1 MLTLSR
7 WKIIAVTLS
16 VIFGILFSLPN
27 VLPQKTLDAMPGW
40 LPHQKLN
47 LGLDLQGGSY
57 LLLMRSTPTLCTAS
71 ACRIWWKTPAPN
83 CAASRSRSA
92 NWRCRA
98 KWSMS
103 ASVTRPATT
112 TPSTCCARTSARR
125 WPA

>member
-57 LLLMRSTPTLCTAS
+57 LLYEVDTDALHRERLSNLVEDTRTQLRSEQIPFGELAQQGEWSAS
-71 ACRIWWKTPAPN
+71 A
-83 CAASRSRSA
+83 SA
-92 NWRCRA
+92 
-98 KWSMS
+98 
-103 ASVTRPATT
+103 TRPATT
-112 TPSTCCARTSARR
+112 TP
-125 WPA
+125 